1 MRTITDEELQDILAK
16 HKKWLNDEV
25 GGVRAD
31 LRNVDLSYADMKSAN
46 LQSADLQDAT
56 FAHANLTN
64 AILSGA
70 NLKSAVLRCTNLCGA
85 VLQFADLTN
94 AILSGAILNGADL
107 SEADL
112 RFVNLQCANLNHAN
126 LQGAKLSHANLKYAR
141 RPWLIYAGPIGSRKA
156 ETLYFADYDNIRC
169 GCWNNYK
176 GGTLAEFKKRIN
188 EVYPADSE
196 NEEYQRYREEYQR
209 YREEYL
215 LAIKM
220 FEGMREAY
228 LKKCNGGEK
237 SSEKNIE

>member
-1 MRTITDEELQDILAK
+1 MRALTDEELQDILAK
-16 HKKWLNDEV
+16 HKKWLNDEA

-64 AILSGA
+64 A
-70 NLKSAVLRCTNLCGA
+70 
-85 VLQFADLTN
+85 
-94 AILSGAILNGADL
+94 DL

-126 LQGAKLSHANLKYAR
+126 LQGAKLLNANLKYAG

-156 ETLYFADYDNIRC
+156 ETLYFADYDTIRC

-176 GGTLAEFKKRIN
+176 GGTLAKFKKRIN
-188 EVYPADSE
+188 KVYPADSE
-196 NEEYQRYREEYQR
+196 NEEYQRYRL
-209 YREEYL
+209 EYL
-215 LAIKM
+215 SAIKM
-220 FEGMREAY
+220 FESMREAY
-228 LKKCNGGEK
+228 LKSLGERQ
-237 SSEKNIE
+237 